1 MSPFFSSCFCRRR
14 REVIALARP
23 QATQEKEQEGHQNEQ
38 MQFKET
44 RNVNTQTEKSFNH
57 TRSRYREGNFEHL
70 SVEEGPLLEVCSG
83 GPGKLVRDVRV
94 QSQTSCVKESRVLD
108 GFDVIGEVG
117 SKVGYLRT
125 LPAREATA
133 EGERIRRL

>member
-1 MSPFFSSCFCRRR
+1 MGSACSRRKPAGDT
-14 REVIALARP
+14 V
-23 QATQEKEQEGHQNEQ
+23 EKPRTRDKQD
-38 MQFKET
+38 FRET
-44 RNVNTQTEKSFNH
+44 RNVNIQTEKSFNH
-57 TRSRYREGNFEHL
+57 TRSRYREGNYEHL

-94 QSQTSCVKESRVLD
+94 QSQTSCVKESRALD

>member
-1 MSPFFSSCFCRRR
+1 MGGACSRRKPA
-14 REVIALARP
+14 EGIVAELMASDK
-23 QATQEKEQEGHQNEQ
+23 QEL
-38 MQFKET
+38 KET
-44 RNVNTQTEKSFNH
+44 RSVNTQTEKSFNH

-70 SVEEGPLLEVCSG
+70 SVEEGPLLEVCSD

-94 QSQTSCVKESRVLD
+94 QSQTSCVKESRVLES
-108 GFDVIGEVG
+108 FEVIGEVG

>member
-1 MSPFFSSCFCRRR
+1 MGSACPRRTPA
-14 REVIALARP
+14 EDTVAEPMTKAK
-23 QATQEKEQEGHQNEQ
+23 QE
-38 MQFKET
+38 FKET
-44 RNVNTQTEKSFNH
+44 RNVSIQTAKSFNH
-57 TRSRYREGNFEHL
+57 TRSRYREGNYEHL

-83 GPGKLVRDVRV
+83 GPERLVRDVKV
-94 QSQTSCVKESRVLD
+94 QSQTSCVKESRALD
-108 GFDVIGEVG
+108 GFEVIGEVG

>member
-1 MSPFFSSCFCRRR
+1 M
-14 REVIALARP
+14 IALARP
-23 QATQEKEQEGHQNEQ
+23 PAMQEEEQRRLHEQ

-44 RNVNTQTEKSFNH
+44 RNVNIQTEKSFNH
-57 TRSRYREGNFEHL
+57 TRSRYREGNYEHL

-117 SKVGYLRT
+117 SKVGYLRV

-133 EGERIRRL
+133 EGEQIRRTAT